1 MNTFTFTPIEE
12 KTLREIGVTAII
24 LFGSQARGVAGET
37 SDYDIGVLGNN
48 TGGSY
53 DSIYDVVSSKIGK
66 LVDIDIVFL
75 GDAPM
80 ELQHHVASYGRAL
93 FEAKPGLFASYKEA
107 VMDKYA
113 DFAPIRRMFQ
123 EHVLGRI
130 PA

>member
-12 KTLREIGVTAII
+12 KMLREIRVTAII
-24 LFGSQARGVAGET
+24 LFGSQARGVAQEA
-37 SDYDIGVLGNN
+37 SDYDVGILG
-48 TGGSY
+48 TKTKTTY
-53 DSIYDVVSSKIGK
+53 DSVYDMVSAKIGK
-66 LVDIDIVFL
+66 LVNIDIVFL

>member
-12 KTLREIGVTAII
+12 KMLREIRVTAII
-24 LFGSQARGVAGET
+24 LFGSQARGVAQEA
-37 SDYDIGVLGNN
+37 SDYDVGILG
-48 TGGSY
+48 TKTKTTY
-53 DSIYDVVSSKIGK
+53 DSVYDMVSAKIGQ
-66 LVDIDIVFL
+66 LVNIDIVFL

-123 EHVLGRI
+123 EHI
-130 PA
+130 

>member
-12 KTLREIGVTAII
+12 KMLLEIRVTAII
-24 LFGSQARGVAGET
+24 LFGSQARGVAQEA
-37 SDYDIGVLGNN
+37 SDYDVGILG
-48 TGGSY
+48 TKTKTTY
-53 DSIYDVVSSKIGK
+53 DSVYDMVSAKIGK
-66 LVDIDIVFL
+66 LVNIDIVFL